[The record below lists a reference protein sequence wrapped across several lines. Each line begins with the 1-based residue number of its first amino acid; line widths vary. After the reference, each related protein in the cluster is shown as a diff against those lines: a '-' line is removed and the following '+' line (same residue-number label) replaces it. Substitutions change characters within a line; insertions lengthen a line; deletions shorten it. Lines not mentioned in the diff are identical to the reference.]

1 MKKAAIISPFFYPEL
16 IGSAPYNFD
25 LATKLMKENINVE
38 VYCSHPLYP
47 KWKPKKG
54 RTELNGI
61 KLYRGGLW
69 LRYPKNNILRRLILE
84 LWFFL
89 FIFKNLSRIKKNNL
103 VFIIFPPSLLAL
115 AFFFLRNDTKII
127 GIVHDLQS
135 IHLGSNNFLKK
146 FIGKFIKFF
155 EKIAFGLCESLIF
168 LSAEMR
174 NEASSVYK
182 VANDKCKVVYPSITI
197 KEFNNLN
204 NLSGVFDESMFNIV
218 YSGALGQKQN
228 PDSIFNA
235 AESLIKTNSK
245 IKFYFFSSGKEFD
258 RLKRKN
264 SFENIIFQDLVKKE
278 DLPELLLR
286 SDLQII
292 SQIKGS
298 SKGSLPSKLPNI
310 LASGAPVLSITDE
323 ESELQ
328 KILQDQE
335 GCFVLNEWDIQ
346 KISEV
351 IDSLSIK
358 ENQRYDRTNKLDEF
372 MPDYIMQ
379 SIRKMIS

>member
-1 MKKAAIISPFFYPEL
+1 
-16 IGSAPYNFD
+16 
-25 LATKLMKENINVE
+25 
-38 VYCSHPLYP
+38 
-47 KWKPKKG
+47 
-54 RTELNGI
+54 
-61 KLYRGGLW
+61 
-69 LRYPKNNILRRLILE
+69 
-84 LWFFL
+84 
-89 FIFKNLSRIKKNNL
+89 
-103 VFIIFPPSLLAL
+103 
-115 AFFFLRNDTKII
+115 
-127 GIVHDLQS
+127 
-135 IHLGSNNFLKK
+135 
-146 FIGKFIKFF
+146 
-155 EKIAFGLCESLIF
+155 
-168 LSAEMR
+168 MR

-204 NLSGVFDESMFNIV
+204 NLSDVFDESMFNIV

-235 AESLIKTNSK
+235 AELLIKTNSK

-292 SQIKGS
+292 SQIEGS